1 MTRVV
6 IIGGGITGLAAA
18 WELQKNGVDYTL
30 LEASERLGGKIQTE
44 HVDGFILE
52 GAADSFLGQQKPWA
66 WQFCQELGLTDRMIG
81 TNDQQRNV
89 YVLQDG
95 RLQLMPRGMRL
106 IIPADPDGLLE
117 SQLLTEEGKQRM
129 LAEVDVPPRS
139 EQGDESLGSFIRRRF
154 GQEALDVF
162 GEPLLAGIYVGN
174 PETLSMQATFP
185 NYLKMEEKYGSL
197 INGFHNTP
205 TPSPTPDM
213 PKTVFVSFRNGMSDF
228 IEGIRAKLTGEIRL
242 NQKVTGITADKVV
255 QLASGEN
262 IQAEAILLTTP
273 AYVTRELVTE
283 VSPGLTRGLQ
293 EIRTI
298 SSATVSMGFKEDE
311 INYPLDGFGF
321 VVSSKEPTHLVAS
334 TWNSTKLAGRAPA
347 GHVLMRVFLGGHRG
361 ESDVF
366 LKEDEIIA
374 LARAEIKKVMGITAA
389 PVLTRIF
396 RWINANTQYEVG
408 HFERVARYKGYCPPW
423 LLLTGASYDG
433 VGIPDCVRQG
443 RATARQALELV

>member
-1 MTRVV
+1 MARVV

-30 LEASERLGGKIQTE
+30 LEASERLGGKIKTE
-44 HVDGFILE
+44 QVDGFILE

-81 TNDQQRNV
+81 TNEQQRNV

-117 SQLLTEEGKQRM
+117 SELLTEEGKRRM
-129 LAEVDVPPRS
+129 LAETEVPPRT

-197 INGFHNTP
+197 INGFQNTP
-205 TPSPTPDM
+205 VPTPTADM
-213 PKTVFVSFRNGMSDF
+213 PKTVFVSFRNGMSEF
-228 IEGIRAKLTGEIRL
+228 IEGIRAKLTGDIRL
-242 NQKVTGITADKVV
+242 NQKVSHISLDKVV
-255 QLASGEN
+255 HLASGEK
-262 IQAEAILLTTP
+262 IQAEAIVLTTP
-273 AYVTRELVTE
+273 AYVTRELVAE
-283 VSPGLTRGLQ
+283 LSPELARGLR

-298 SSATVSMGFKEDE
+298 SSATVSLGFKADE

-366 LKEDEIIA
+366 LNDAEIIA
-374 LARAEIKKVMGITAA
+374 LARAEIKKAMGITAS
-389 PVLTRIF
+389 PVLTRIY

-443 RATARQALELV
+443 RATARQALEVL